1 LDIYAS
7 INFSRH
13 HPNKKSTK
21 TEFTF
26 KLIFL
31 TVNMSEA
38 PNQAGVSSTS
48 YITYHS
54 GGHLDR
60 MGGVVMVRW

>member
-1 LDIYAS
+1 MHLLTLKTDP
-7 INFSRH
+7 
-13 HPNKKSTK
+13 PNKKSTK
-21 TEFTF
+21 TEFKLT
-26 KLIFL
+26 LIFL

-54 GGHLDR
+54 GSHLDR
-60 MGGVVMVRW
+60 LAGVVMVGW